1 MTTINAIGTQDPTE
15 IAKGG
20 TGQGTATAAFDALS
34 PVTTQ
39 GDIIYRDASNNVRL
53 AKGTA
58 NQLLAM
64 NSGATA
70 PEWQDAPSSDSITVT
85 AAPTSDTTASGVK
98 IQLTA
103 NEAQNF
109 GDAVYLLATGKAGIA
124 DASAIATSRV
134 FAICTSSSVAGD
146 ATGEYTITGI
156 SRNDAWAWTVGA
168 PIYLT
173 ITGTTQNSLSETAP
187 SASGEC
193 VVIIGTA
200 THADRILVNPNSAI
214 IEIS

>member
-39 GDIIYRDASNNVRL
+39 GDTIYRDASNNVRL

-134 FAICTSSSVAGD
+134 FAILLLLRLEFLLCVPRLLLLAMRLGNILLL
-146 ATGEYTITGI
+146 EYLVMTLGLGLLE
-156 SRNDAWAWTVGA
+156 RR
-168 PIYLT
+168 Y
-173 ITGTTQNSLSETAP
+173 
-187 SASGEC
+187 
-193 VVIIGTA
+193 
-200 THADRILVNPNSAI
+200 ILR
-214 IEIS
+214 